1 MKIIWKVLTKEI
13 RQRPGRFLVLA
24 AGMTLAVFLITA
36 TTVFST
42 SCLQA
47 MIRQEKRENGPYEAI
62 FHHLTEEQ
70 ASALSGSSCVRQV
83 WTLESCP
90 EETAASASAKSSDSD
105 QVDRVCCGVSFR
117 RISLA
122 IFENSQKVGEE
133 IGMDALP
140 LEEQPVLYARA
151 NHMVTSAYDITFNNK
166 LLGYYGVNASGTAA
180 GSAWAILLLDFVIAL
195 FGAALLYYV
204 SLSGMEEK
212 LKITG
217 LLDGIGISEGQKLCF
232 AFGENLLAGCVAIPA
247 GILLG
252 IAALAFSIRWLGDR
266 LFPVE
271 DMEISVNPLLLL
283 AVLSGT
289 VLLALSSAQGL
300 YDRLRKESVLNLISG
315 YDNEE
320 EINRTAV
327 LLGVR
332 RHFFKA
338 ETLLAVKNVIM
349 YHKNYCVSSV
359 LLVIALCV
367 LLNGT
372 MYVEGLTSPPA
383 TAGQSLP
390 PVSLWASAKGGDGA
404 AFQEA
409 AEALGEIEGIDTVSV
424 VKEAK
429 EYSALAGMDLSEI
442 EDYLSEIHGTNALL
456 RIQSYEEFG
465 ESLETMLEDS
475 CLRRVVRVIGVDDS
489 TFRRLLG
496 DGAEGTENGAVPEN
510 KGAVLESND
519 WSMEEGDDSEFP
531 LFIQG
536 ERSNLPIL
544 RTISKADRPILFP
557 DQLVTAD
564 SLEDAPLSFTD
575 GDAILYIPL
584 QTFDELMADYQDTSL
599 SLEIILSRDRGA
611 RRNLTEILYP
621 DNAASRMKED
631 SQVINSIRKHLEGI
645 ELESLTVY
653 SFAGEYQE
661 SFFIGG
667 KGAHVLLVAAL
678 VSTVWIASILITL
691 QRDVACIRRRKRE
704 FALLQSIGMPTG
716 RIFKMVFL
724 EHLTFA
730 FAGVLAGIPLSL
742 FILSGLYTDGGA
754 PQMRSPLDVSAQLV
768 GVQLILTAFVV
779 LVPFL
784 YTVRELRRMDMIDV
798 IRKEEA

>member
-13 RQRPGRFLVLA
+13 RQKPGRFLVLA

-70 ASALSGSSCVRQV
+70 ASALPGSSYVRQV
-83 WTLESCP
+83 WTLDSCP
-90 EETAASASAKSSDSD
+90 EETAASASAKSSDLD
-105 QVDRVCCGVSFR
+105 RADRVCCGVSFR

-122 IFENSQKVGEE
+122 IFENSQKVGEK

-232 AFGENLLAGCVAIPA
+232 AFGENLLAGCVAIPV

-252 IAALAFSIRWLGDR
+252 IAALALSIRWLGDR

-315 YDNEE
+315 YDDEE

-327 LLGVR
+327 LLGAR

-390 PVSLWASAKGGDGA
+390 LVSLWASAKGGDGA

-429 EYSALAGMDLSEI
+429 EYSALAGMDLSEM
-442 EDYLSEIHGTNALL
+442 EDYLSEIHRESVLST
-456 RIQSYEEFG
+456 IESYKEYG
-465 ESLETMLEDS
+465 VSLENMLEDS
-475 CLRRVVRVIGVDDS
+475 QLRRVVRVIGVDDH
-489 TFRRLLG
+489 TFRRLLEG
-496 DGAEGTENGAVPEN
+496 EAAEE
-510 KGAVLESND
+510 GAVLESSSWD
-519 WSMEEGDDSEFP
+519 LEEGEKSVFP
-531 LFIQG
+531 LLIQG
-536 ERSNLPIL
+536 ERIDLPVL
-544 RTISKADRPILFP
+544 RRISKAERPILFP
-557 DQLVTAD
+557 EQLVTAD

-575 GDAILYIPL
+575 GDAILYLPL
-584 QTFDELMADYQDTSL
+584 QTFDQLMADYQDTSL
-599 SLEIILSRDRGA
+599 SLEIVLSRDSGA
-611 RRNLTEILYP
+611 RRDLTETLYP

-631 SQVINSIRKHLEGI
+631 SQVMNSIRQQLEGTG
-645 ELESLTVY
+645 LESLAFY

-678 VSTVWIASILITL
+678 VSTVWIAAILITL
-691 QRDVACIRRRKRE
+691 QRGAACIRRRKRE

-716 RIFKMVFL
+716 RIFKMIFL

-742 FILSGLYTDGGA
+742 FILSGLYRDGGA
-754 PQMRSPLDVSAQLV
+754 PQMRSPLDVPAQLV
-768 GVQLILTAFVV
+768 GVQLILTACAV

-784 YTVRELRRMDMIDV
+784 YTVRELRQMDMIDV

>member
-13 RQRPGRFLVLA
+13 RQKPGRFLVLA
-24 AGMTLAVFLITA
+24 AGMTMAVFLITA

-47 MIRQEKRENGPYEAI
+47 MIRQEKRENGPYESI
-62 FHHLTEEQ
+62 FHNLTEEQ
-70 ASALSGSSCVRQV
+70 ACALSDSSYIRQV
-83 WTLESCP
+83 WILDRCP
-90 EETAASASAKSSDSD
+90 IESSD
-105 QVDRVCCGVSFR
+105 QGRVCCGVSFR
-117 RISLA
+117 HISLA
-122 IFENSQKVGEE
+122 IFKNSQKVGEE
-133 IGMDALP
+133 IGMDPLP
-140 LEEQPVLYARA
+140 LEEQPVLYART
-151 NHMVTSAYDITFNNK
+151 NQTVTSAYDITFNDK

-204 SLSGMEEK
+204 SFSGMEEK

-217 LLDGIGISEGQKLCF
+217 LLDGIGISEGQRLCF

-252 IAALAFSIRWLGDR
+252 IAALALSIRWLGER

-271 DMEISVNPLLLL
+271 DMEISVNPLLLV
-283 AVLSGT
+283 AVLAGT
-289 VLLALSSAQGL
+289 FLLALSSAQGL

-315 YDNEE
+315 YDEEE

-327 LLGVR
+327 LLGAR

-409 AEALGEIEGIDTVSV
+409 AEALEEIECIDTVAV
-424 VKEAK
+424 VKEAE
-429 EYSALAGMDLSEI
+429 EYSALEGMDIWGI
-442 EDYLSEIHGTNALL
+442 EDYLSEIHATNALL

-465 ESLETMLEDS
+465 EPLENMLKDGW
-475 CLRRVVRVIGVDDS
+475 LRRVVRVIGVDDR

-496 DGAEGTENGAVPEN
+496 GEEAGPKNSSFPEN
-510 KGAVLESND
+510 EGAVLESSD
-519 WSMEEGDDSEFP
+519 WSMKENDGRGFP

-536 ERSNLPIL
+536 EIRDIPIL
-544 RTISKADRPILFP
+544 RMITKAERPVLFPEQLSKAE
-557 DQLVTAD
+557 
-564 SLEDAPLSFTD
+564 SLEDTPLSFTD
-575 GDAILYIPL
+575 EDVILYLPL
-584 QTFDELMADYQDTSL
+584 QTFDELMAGYQDTSL

-611 RRNLTEILYP
+611 GRDLTEILYP
-621 DNAASRMKED
+621 DNAAGRMKED
-631 SQVINSIRKHLEGI
+631 SRLISSIRRHLEGT
-645 ELESLTVY
+645 ELEDLAFY
-653 SFAGEYQE
+653 SFAEEYQE
-661 SFFIGG
+661 SFFVGG

-678 VSTVWIASILITL
+678 VSTVWIAAILITL
-691 QRDVACIRRRKRE
+691 LRDAACIRRRKKE

-716 RIFKMVFL
+716 RIVKMIFL
-724 EHLTFA
+724 EHLTLA
-730 FAGVLAGIPLSL
+730 LAGILVGIPLSV
-742 FILSGLYTDGGA
+742 FILSAGLYRDGGA
-754 PQMRSPLDVSAQLV
+754 PQMRFPLDVPVRLV
-768 GVQLILTAFVV
+768 GLQLILTACVV

>member
-13 RQRPGRFLVLA
+13 RQKPGRFLVLA
-24 AGMTLAVFLITA
+24 AGMTMAVFLITA

-47 MIRQEKRENGPYEAI
+47 MIRQEKRENGPYESI
-62 FHHLTEEQ
+62 FHNLTEEQ
-70 ASALSGSSCVRQV
+70 ACALSDSSYIRQV
-83 WTLESCP
+83 WILDRCP
-90 EETAASASAKSSDSD
+90 IESSD
-105 QVDRVCCGVSFR
+105 QGRVCCGVSFR
-117 RISLA
+117 HISLA
-122 IFENSQKVGEE
+122 IFKNSQKVGEE
-133 IGMDALP
+133 IGMDPLP
-140 LEEQPVLYARA
+140 LEEQPVLYART
-151 NHMVTSAYDITFNNK
+151 NQTVTSAYDITFNDK

-217 LLDGIGISEGQKLCF
+217 LLDGIGISEGQRLCF

-252 IAALAFSIRWLGDR
+252 IAALALSIRWLGER

-271 DMEISVNPLLLL
+271 DMEISVNPLLLV
-283 AVLSGT
+283 AVLAGT
-289 VLLALSSAQGL
+289 FLLALSSAQGL

-315 YDNEE
+315 YDEEE

-327 LLGVR
+327 LLGAK

-409 AEALGEIEGIDTVSV
+409 AEALEEIEGIDTVAV
-424 VKEAK
+424 VKEAE
-429 EYSALAGMDLSEI
+429 EYSALEGMDIWGI
-442 EDYLSEIHGTNALL
+442 EDYLSEIHATNALL

-465 ESLETMLEDS
+465 EPLENMLKDGW
-475 CLRRVVRVIGVDDS
+475 LRRVVRVIGVDDR

-496 DGAEGTENGAVPEN
+496 GEEAGPKNSSFPEN
-510 KGAVLESND
+510 EGAVLESSD
-519 WSMEEGDDSEFP
+519 WSMKENDGRGFP

-536 ERSNLPIL
+536 EIRDIPIL
-544 RTISKADRPILFP
+544 RMITKAERPVLFPEQLSKAE
-557 DQLVTAD
+557 
-564 SLEDAPLSFTD
+564 SLEDTPLSFTD
-575 GDAILYIPL
+575 GDVILYLPL
-584 QTFDELMADYQDTSL
+584 QTFDELMAGYQDTSL

-611 RRNLTEILYP
+611 GRDLTEILYP
-621 DNAASRMKED
+621 DNAAGRMKED
-631 SQVINSIRKHLEGI
+631 SRLISSIRRHLEGT
-645 ELESLTVY
+645 ELEDLAFY
-653 SFAGEYQE
+653 SFAEEYQE
-661 SFFIGG
+661 SFFVGG

-678 VSTVWIASILITL
+678 VSTVWIAAILITL
-691 QRDVACIRRRKRE
+691 LRDAACIRRRKKE

-716 RIFKMVFL
+716 RIVKMIFL
-724 EHLTFA
+724 EHLTLA
-730 FAGVLAGIPLSL
+730 LAGILVGIPLSV
-742 FILSGLYTDGGA
+742 FILSAGLYRDGGA
-754 PQMRSPLDVSAQLV
+754 PQMRFPLDVPVRLV
-768 GVQLILTAFVV
+768 GLQLILTACVV